1 MTSSDKAGPG
11 VVFLF
16 VMGLLTSIGALATD
30 IMLPALGVMGR
41 DLAVADINHTTLV
54 VSVFFFGTAIGQLV
68 VGPLSDAFGR
78 KPVVIWGYGL
88 FTAGCLLSL
97 TAESWSLMVTA
108 RFLQGLGAAAPRV
121 VSVAIVRDR
130 YKGRA
135 MARIMS
141 IIMAIFILAPIIA
154 PLMGQG
160 LIFIG
165 GWQATFVGLIL
176 VAVPS
181 AIWFSRAIPETL
193 LPAHRRRFR
202 PAVIFDGVVE
212 VCSHRVTVI
221 YMLVMGLIGGPFIS
235 YLATSRQIFQDIY
248 GVGDMFVIYFA
259 LGSIAA
265 GIASLLNA
273 RLVMR
278 HGMRRLT
285 GLATAMLTFV
295 SAALW
300 GWAAIGGTPDF
311 IIFMLW
317 QTSFIF
323 CIGMIFG
330 NLQALAMEPLGH
342 VAGLAAAIF
351 GAVSTLIS
359 LPLSWL
365 ISGYF
370 DNSISPLVG
379 GFAAAGVVSLVLM
392 AGAPRRRDA

>member
-1 MTSSDKAGPG
+1 MTSSDTAGPG
-11 VVFLF
+11 VVFLV

-41 DLAVADINHTTLV
+41 DLGVADINHTTLV
-54 VSVFFFGTAIGQLV
+54 VSIFFLGTAIGQLV

-78 KPVVIWGYGL
+78 KPIVIWGYGL
-88 FTAGCLLSL
+88 FIAGCLVSFV
-97 TAESWSLMVTA
+97 AESWSLMVAA

-160 LIFIG
+160 LIYLG
-165 GWQATFVGLIL
+165 GWKATFAGLVM

-181 AIWFSRAIPETL
+181 ALWFGSAIPETL
-193 LPAHRRRFR
+193 PPTHRRRFR
-202 PAVIFDGVVE
+202 TAIILDGLIQ
-212 VCSHRVTVI
+212 VCSRRVTVI
-221 YMLVMGLIGGPFIS
+221 YMLVMGLVGGPFIG

-273 RLVMR
+273 KLVMR

-285 GLATAMLTFV
+285 GIATAVLTLV

-300 GWAAIGGTPDF
+300 VWTAIGGNPGF

-317 QTSFIF
+317 QTGFIF

-330 NLQALAMEPLGH
+330 NLQALATEPLGH

-351 GAVSTLIS
+351 GAVSALIS

-365 ISGYF
+365 VSGYF
-370 DNSISPLVG
+370 ENTITPLVG
-379 GFAAAGVVSLVLM
+379 GFAIAGMMSLLLIMAAG
-392 AGAPRRRDA
+392 RRRHG

>member
-295 SAALW
+295 SVALW

-392 AGAPRRRDA
+392 AGAPRRQDA

>member
-181 AIWFSRAIPETL
+181 AIWFSCAIPETL

-202 PAVIFDGVVE
+202 PAVILDGVVE

-221 YMLVMGLIGGPFIS
+221 HMLVMGLIGGPFIS

-295 SAALW
+295 SVALW

-392 AGAPRRRDA
+392 AGAPRRQDA

>member
-41 DLAVADINHTTLV
+41 DLEVANINHTTLV

-97 TAESWSLMVTA
+97 TAETWSLMVMA

-165 GWQATFVGLIL
+165 GWQATFAGLIL

-193 LPAHRRRFR
+193 LPSHRRRFR

-212 VCSHRVTVI
+212 VCRHRVTVI
-221 YMLVMGLIGGPFIS
+221 YMFVMGLIGGPFIS

-265 GIASLLNA
+265 GVASLLNA

-278 HGMRRLT
+278 QGMRRLT
-285 GLATAMLTFV
+285 GIATAVLTVV

-300 GWAAIGGTPDF
+300 GWAGIGGTPDF

-370 DNSISPLVG
+370 DNSILPLVG
-379 GFAAAGVVSLVLM
+379 GFAAAGAVSLALM

>member
-1 MTSSDKAGPG
+1 MTSSDTAGPG
-11 VVFLF
+11 VVFLI

-41 DLAVADINHTTLV
+41 DLDVADINHTTLV
-54 VSVFFFGTAIGQLV
+54 VSIFFLGTAVGQLV

-78 KPVVIWGYGL
+78 KPVVIWGYCL
-88 FTAGCLLSL
+88 FVAGCALSL
-97 TAESWSLMVTA
+97 VADSWWLMVTA
-108 RFLQGLGAAAPRV
+108 RFLQGFGAAAPRV

-160 LIFIG
+160 LIYLG
-165 GWQATFVGLIL
+165 GWKATFAGLIL

-181 AIWFSRAIPETL
+181 ALWFSRAIPETL
-193 LPAHRRRFR
+193 PPPRRRRFQ
-202 PAVIFDGVVE
+202 PAIVLDGLFQ

-221 YMLVMGLIGGPFIS
+221 YMLVMGLVGGPFIG
-235 YLATSRQIFQDIY
+235 YLGTARQIFQDIY

-273 RLVMR
+273 KLVMR

-285 GLATAMLTFV
+285 GIATAVLTLV
-295 SAALW
+295 SAMLW
-300 GWAAIGGTPDF
+300 VRTAFGEHPGF
-311 IIFMLW
+311 ITFMLW

-365 ISGYF
+365 VSGYF
-370 DNSISPLVG
+370 DNTITPLVG
-379 GFAAAGVVSLVLM
+379 GFALAGAASLVLM
-392 AGAPRRRDA
+392 LLGGRSKDA

>member
-1 MTSSDKAGPG
+1 MTSLDKVGPG

-202 PAVIFDGVVE
+202 PAVIFNGVVE

-265 GIASLLNA
+265 GVASLLNA

-285 GLATAMLTFV
+285 GIATAMLTSV

-300 GWAAIGGTPDF
+300 GWTGIGGTPDF

-370 DNSISPLVG
+370 DNSILSLVG
-379 GFAAAGVVSLVLM
+379 GFAAAGAVSLVLM
-392 AGAPRRRDA
+392 TGAPRRRDA

>member
-176 VAVPS
+176 VAMPS

-202 PAVIFDGVVE
+202 PAVILDGVVE

-392 AGAPRRRDA
+392 AGAPRRQDA

>member
-1 MTSSDKAGPG
+1 MTSSDKADPG

-41 DLAVADINHTTLV
+41 DLEVANINHTTLV
-54 VSVFFFGTAIGQLV
+54 VSIFFFGTAIGQLV

-265 GIASLLNA
+265 GVASLLNA

-285 GLATAMLTFV
+285 GIATAVLTCV
-295 SAALW
+295 SAALC
-300 GWAAIGGTPDF
+300 GWTGIGGTPDF

-359 LPLSWL
+359 LPLSW
-365 ISGYF
+365 IVSGYF
-370 DNSISPLVG
+370 DDNIILLVG
-379 GFAAAGVVSLVLM
+379 GFAV
-392 AGAPRRRDA
+392 AGAASLILMTGVARRQDG

>member
-54 VSVFFFGTAIGQLV
+54 VSVFFFGTAVGQLV

-202 PAVIFDGVVE
+202 PAVIFNGVVE

-265 GIASLLNA
+265 GVASLLNA

-285 GLATAMLTFV
+285 GIATAMLTSV

-300 GWAAIGGTPDF
+300 GWTAIGGTPDF

-379 GFAAAGVVSLVLM
+379 GFAAAGAVSLVLM
-392 AGAPRRRDA
+392 TGAPRRQDA

>member
-181 AIWFSRAIPETL
+181 AIWFSCAIPETL

-202 PAVIFDGVVE
+202 PAVILDGVVE

-221 YMLVMGLIGGPFIS
+221 HMLVMGLIGGPFIS

-392 AGAPRRRDA
+392 AGAPRRQDA

>member
-392 AGAPRRRDA
+392 AGAPRRQDA

>member
-1 MTSSDKAGPG
+1 MRSSDTAGPG
-11 VVFLF
+11 VVFLI

-41 DLAVADINHTTLV
+41 DLDVADINHTTLV
-54 VSVFFFGTAIGQLV
+54 VSIFFLGTAVGQLV

-88 FTAGCLLSL
+88 FVAGCGLSL
-97 TAESWSLMVTA
+97 VADSWWLMVTA
-108 RFLQGLGAAAPRV
+108 RFLQGFGAAAPRV

-160 LIFIG
+160 LIYLG
-165 GWQATFVGLIL
+165 GWKATFAGLIL

-181 AIWFSRAIPETL
+181 ALWFCRAIPETL
-193 LPAHRRRFR
+193 PPPRRRRFQ
-202 PAVIFDGVVE
+202 PAIVLDGLFQ

-221 YMLVMGLIGGPFIS
+221 YMLVMGLVGGPFIG
-235 YLATSRQIFQDIY
+235 YLGTSRQIFQDIY
-248 GVGDMFVIYFA
+248 RVGDMFVIYFA

-273 RLVMR
+273 KLVMR

-285 GLATAMLTFV
+285 GIATAVLTLV
-295 SAALW
+295 SAMLW
-300 GWAAIGGTPDF
+300 VRTAFGEHPGF
-311 IIFMLW
+311 ITFMLW

-365 ISGYF
+365 VSGYF
-370 DNSISPLVG
+370 DNTITPLVG
-379 GFAAAGVVSLVLM
+379 GFALAGAASLVLM
-392 AGAPRRRDA
+392 LLGGCSKDA

>member
-1 MTSSDKAGPG
+1 MTSSDKADPG

-41 DLAVADINHTTLV
+41 DLEVANINHTTLV
-54 VSVFFFGTAIGQLV
+54 VSIFFFGTAIGQLV

-265 GIASLLNA
+265 GVASLLNA

-300 GWAAIGGTPDF
+300 GWTGIGGTPDF

-370 DNSISPLVG
+370 DNSILPLVG
-379 GFAAAGVVSLVLM
+379 GFAAAGAVSLVLM
-392 AGAPRRRDA
+392 TGAPRRRDA

>member
-1 MTSSDKAGPG
+1 MTSSETAGPG
-11 VVFLF
+11 VVFLV

-41 DLAVADINHTTLV
+41 DLGVADINHTTLV
-54 VSVFFFGTAIGQLV
+54 VSIFFLGMAIGQLV
-68 VGPLSDAFGR
+68 VGPQSDAFGR

-88 FTAGCLLSL
+88 FIAGCLLSL
-97 TAESWSLMVTA
+97 VVESWTLMVAA

-160 LIFIG
+160 LIYLG
-165 GWQATFVGLIL
+165 GWKATFAGLVL

-181 AIWFSRAIPETL
+181 AVLFNSAIEETL
-193 LPAHRRRFR
+193 PSTHRRRFR
-202 PAVIFDGVVE
+202 PATILDGLIQ
-212 VCSHRVTVI
+212 VCSQRVTVI
-221 YMLVMGLIGGPFIS
+221 YMLVMGLVGGPFIG

-273 RLVMR
+273 KLVMR

-285 GLATAMLTFV
+285 RIATTVLTMVSAVLWAWTGLAR
-295 SAALW
+295 
-300 GWAAIGGTPDF
+300 TPDF
-311 IIFMLW
+311 MVFMLW

-365 ISGYF
+365 VSGYF
-370 DNSISPLVG
+370 ENTITPLVG
-379 GFAAAGVVSLVLM
+379 GFAIAGTVSLLLMTAAG
-392 AGAPRRRDA
+392 RRRDG

>member
-1 MTSSDKAGPG
+1 MTSSDTAGPG
-11 VVFLF
+11 VVFLA

-41 DLAVADINHTTLV
+41 DLGVADINHTTLV
-54 VSVFFFGTAIGQLV
+54 VSIFFLGTAVGQLV

-88 FTAGCLLSL
+88 FVAGCGLSFV
-97 TAESWSLMVTA
+97 ADSWWLMVTA
-108 RFLQGLGAAAPRV
+108 RFLQGFGAAAPRV

-160 LIFIG
+160 LIYLG
-165 GWQATFVGLIL
+165 GWKATFAGLIL

-181 AIWFSRAIPETL
+181 ALWFSRAIPETL
-193 LPAHRRRFR
+193 PPPRRRRFQ
-202 PAVIFDGVVE
+202 PAIVLNGLFQ

-221 YMLVMGLIGGPFIS
+221 YMLVMGLVGGPFIG
-235 YLATSRQIFQDIY
+235 YLGTSRQIFQDIY

-273 RLVMR
+273 KLVMR

-285 GLATAMLTFV
+285 GIATAVLTLV
-295 SAALW
+295 SAVLW
-300 GWAAIGGTPDF
+300 GWTAFGEHPGF
-311 IIFMLW
+311 ITFMLW

-365 ISGYF
+365 VSGYF
-370 DNSISPLVG
+370 DNTITPLVG
-379 GFAAAGVVSLVLM
+379 GFALAGAASLVLM
-392 AGAPRRRDA
+392 LGGGRSNDA

>member
-193 LPAHRRRFR
+193 SPAHRRRFR
-202 PAVIFDGVVE
+202 PAVIFNGVVE

-285 GLATAMLTFV
+285 GIATAMLTFV

-392 AGAPRRRDA
+392 AGAPRRQDA

>member
-54 VSVFFFGTAIGQLV
+54 VSVFFFGTAVGQLV

-202 PAVIFDGVVE
+202 PAVIFNGVVE

-265 GIASLLNA
+265 GVASLLNA

-285 GLATAMLTFV
+285 GIATAMLTFV

-300 GWAAIGGTPDF
+300 GWVGIGGTPDF

-370 DNSISPLVG
+370 DNSILPLVG
-379 GFAAAGVVSLVLM
+379 GFAAAGAVSLVLM
-392 AGAPRRRDA
+392 TGAPRRRDA

>member
-1 MTSSDKAGPG
+1 MTSSDKADPG

-41 DLAVADINHTTLV
+41 DLEVANINHTTLV
-54 VSVFFFGTAIGQLV
+54 VSIFFFGTAIGQLV

-285 GLATAMLTFV
+285 GIATAMLTSV

-300 GWAAIGGTPDF
+300 GWTGIGGTPDF

-370 DNSISPLVG
+370 DNSILPLVG
-379 GFAAAGVVSLVLM
+379 GFAAAGAVSLVLM
-392 AGAPRRRDA
+392 TGAPRRWDA

>member
-1 MTSSDKAGPG
+1 MTSSDTAGPG
-11 VVFLF
+11 VVFLV

-41 DLAVADINHTTLV
+41 DLGVADINHTTLV
-54 VSVFFFGTAIGQLV
+54 VSIFFLGTAIGQLV

-88 FTAGCLLSL
+88 FIAGCLLSL
-97 TAESWSLMVTA
+97 VVESWTLMVAA

-160 LIFIG
+160 LIYLG
-165 GWQATFVGLIL
+165 GWKATFAGLVL

-181 AIWFSRAIPETL
+181 AVLFNSAIEETL
-193 LPAHRRRFR
+193 PSTHRRRFR
-202 PAVIFDGVVE
+202 PATILDGLIQ
-212 VCSHRVTVI
+212 VCSQRVTVI
-221 YMLVMGLIGGPFIS
+221 YMLVMGLVGGPFIG

-273 RLVMR
+273 KLVMR

-285 GLATAMLTFV
+285 RIATTVLTMVSAVLWAWTGLA
-295 SAALW
+295 
-300 GWAAIGGTPDF
+300 GTPDF
-311 IIFMLW
+311 MVFMLW

-365 ISGYF
+365 VSGYF
-370 DNSISPLVG
+370 QNTIAPLVG
-379 GFAAAGVVSLVLM
+379 GFAVAGTVSLLLMTAAG
-392 AGAPRRRDA
+392 RHRDG